1 MLVKKGVRKSARTA
15 FFSMTDFSPEAGQ
28 PGIPSEP
35 LRARGSKSISDTLT
49 CDSSHR
55 PLALQHRIIEAIMIC
70 VSRDR
75 AFALIS
81 IVLLWVA
88 APAVAC
94 VLPGVTLTPA
104 ERECC
109 HHMAQHCGQTVMPA
123 SHSCCQAPR
132 HNALKQ
138 AIFSVPNRRVA
149 IASAIQI
156 TFALPVKT
164 RALLAIDLHSPPP
177 DPQFSSISILRI

>member
-1 MLVKKGVRKSARTA
+1 
-15 FFSMTDFSPEAGQ
+15 
-28 PGIPSEP
+28 
-35 LRARGSKSISDTLT
+35 
-49 CDSSHR
+49 
-55 PLALQHRIIEAIMIC
+55 MIR
-70 VSRDR
+70 VSRVR
-75 AFALIS
+75 ALVLVS

-123 SHSCCQAPR
+123 SHSCCQAPAR
-132 HNALKQ
+132 HDALKQ
-138 AIFSVPNRRVA
+138 TSVSASNRRVTITA
-149 IASAIQI
+149 IPIQV
-156 TFALPVKT
+156 TFVLPVTT

-177 DPQFSSISILRI
+177 PDPQFSTISILRI